1 METLVSTT
9 DNEVTEA
16 IISRSGQQ
24 AVTRRVNR
32 PTVFV
37 FIGIDVYHEAIAR
50 HRQAYIEELIRERS
64 A

>member
-1 METLVSTT
+1 VEVLVCTT

-16 IISRSGQQ
+16 VVSLSGER
-24 AVTRRVNR
+24 AVTRRANR

-37 FIGIDVYHEAIAR
+37 FIGIDVYHEAIRR
-50 HRQAYIEELIRERS
+50 HRETYVENMIQERT